1 MALEQITGL
10 NFRDKQMRIDVD
22 EGLSADVR
30 GAVHN
35 STHFEIP
42 HTFDVSIRC
51 LTCRILAGWPLRN
64 SVTASRPSRHQ
75 SKNRPIFFAR
85 SRSSFVLKPLTV
97 FAITES
103 LSRIFHLDTT
113 L

>member
-64 SVTASRPSRHQ
+64 SVTASRPADISP
-75 SKNRPIFFAR
+75 KTDP
-85 SRSSFVLKPLTV
+85 SSLPVPVPVL
-97 FAITES
+97 S
-103 LSRIFHLDTT
+103 
-113 L
+113 

>member
-51 LTCRILAGWPLRN
+51 LTCRILAG
-64 SVTASRPSRHQ
+64 
-75 SKNRPIFFAR
+75 
-85 SRSSFVLKPLTV
+85 
-97 FAITES
+97 
-103 LSRIFHLDTT
+103 
-113 L
+113 